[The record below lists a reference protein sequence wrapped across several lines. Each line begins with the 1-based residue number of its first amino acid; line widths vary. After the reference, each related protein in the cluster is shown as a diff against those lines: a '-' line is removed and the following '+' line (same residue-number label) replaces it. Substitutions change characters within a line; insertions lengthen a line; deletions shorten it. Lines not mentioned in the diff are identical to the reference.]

1 MLYNR
6 PRDIHQRALDEI
18 AEARLKACDD
28 CEMEWRTQKRSIAFF
43 AFAFA
48 GSIAGAIA
56 MANWWSLVFL
66 YFAFVGALCIYNTMR
81 CRKDDLYHLNNKLEQ
96 LDAKRER
103 LIRHYHGVMNTHV

>member
-18 AEARLKACDD
+18 AEARLKAVDD
-28 CEMEWRTQKRSIAFF
+28 CECEWRTQKRSIAFF
-43 AFAFA
+43 AVAFS

-66 YFAFVGALCIYNTMR
+66 YFAFVASLCIYNTMK
-81 CRKDDLYHLNNKLEQ
+81 CREDDVYRLNLE
-96 LDAKRER
+96 LDRLDEKRLR
-103 LIRHYHGVMNTHV
+103 LIRSHHGVLNTHV